1 MFKKEILCWDL
12 IHPHEFV
19 TCYIITTKKGR
30 PDLFIIADIKDNS
43 FEICCM
49 LTFYTTSMSEFVYGR
64 PPIQTLIAIEV
75 AEVHSCYTLLLLK
88 KSVAASVESLV

>member
-1 MFKKEILCWDL
+1 
-12 IHPHEFV
+12 
-19 TCYIITTKKGR
+19 
-30 PDLFIIADIKDNS
+30 
-43 FEICCM
+43 M